1 MYKDFNEEMAN
12 QVAAFGRARMSETPV
27 SFTDVAG
34 AIAAL
39 ERCLS
44 ETVAI
49 LATARTAD
57 DQNDL
62 RCIYAGLDCL
72 IDLLDEAR

>member
-1 MYKDFNEEMAN
+1 MYKDFSEEMAN

-27 SFTDVAG
+27 PFTDDTGV
-34 AIAAL
+34 IAAL

-44 ETVAI
+44 ETVAT
-49 LATARTAD
+49 LATARSAN

-62 RCIYAGLDCL
+62 RCIYDGLDCL
-72 IDLLDEAR
+72 IGLLEEAR